1 MHVLNRSE
9 LCVRGCSVL
18 SPATSS
24 NHFSHRRCSYCFVA
38 AQTLTWTTGS
48 ATLATPATNPPITCV
63 HVCVHVCACVC
74 VHVCVHVCVCV
85 CACVCACVYVCAC
98 VFMYVRMHV
107 CVCVQGSRTSIGSTD
122 SATGE
127 AMQHME
133 RAIDTL
139 RSSHED
145 EVRCS
150 HLFVWRVTR
159 A

>member
-1 MHVLNRSE
+1 MGEQDWPFTDQTHTNRGVE
-9 LCVRGCSVL
+9 GWPDNANGRG
-18 SPATSS
+18 
-24 NHFSHRRCSYCFVA
+24 HRRTSLWHNLNMCMC
-38 AQTLTWTTGS
+38 
-48 ATLATPATNPPITCV
+48 
-63 HVCVHVCACVC
+63 
-74 VHVCVHVCVCV
+74 VCVCV